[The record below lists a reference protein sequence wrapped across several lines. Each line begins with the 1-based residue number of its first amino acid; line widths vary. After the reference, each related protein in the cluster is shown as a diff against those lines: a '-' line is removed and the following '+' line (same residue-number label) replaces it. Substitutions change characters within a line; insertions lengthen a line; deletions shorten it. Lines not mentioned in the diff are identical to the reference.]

1 MFVAA
6 FSRRAEEKAD
16 EFVPAGLGGGM
27 LGSGYREA
35 SLDKAIELG
44 AQMIGYAAW
53 NSLIADPNRIKSIGT
68 RSWAAT
74 GQP

>member
-1 MFVAA
+1 MNSFPLVSAT
-6 FSRRAEEKAD
+6 R
-16 EFVPAGLGGGM
+16 M
-27 LGSGYREA
+27 LGPGYREA

-44 AQMIGYAAW
+44 AQMIGCAAW